1 MYKRK
6 PYKCQ
11 YDSDD
16 DWCEK
21 YCETIC
27 TVCGN
32 GVCDEH
38 GDLCKS
44 CETMTCE
51 NCSHTEKECKKFTII
66 TDKIHNAS
74 DKIKKKMYK
83 MYRMNEKIT
92 TEIDQLNK
100 MNSKITSEIDQLN
113 SKIDKI
119 TELFEAIVYAPNGIK
134 YNEALKDF
142 EERREKSE

>member
-1 MYKRK
+1 MYKHK
-6 PYKCQ
+6 PYKCQYDNCQ

-27 TVCGN
+27 TGCGN

-74 DKIKKKMYK
+74 DKIKRKC
-83 MYRMNEKIT
+83 
-92 TEIDQLNK
+92 
-100 MNSKITSEIDQLN
+100 
-113 SKIDKI
+113 
-119 TELFEAIVYAPNGIK
+119 IK
-134 YNEALKDF
+134 CIE
-142 EERREKSE
+142 